1 MRRLTWILGLAAL
14 IAAGCGVGQISRDDQ
29 LNRYEENKKEAEKLA
44 TERGEA
50 PPAQE
55 GQGGN

>member
-1 MRRLTWILGLAAL
+1 MV
-14 IAAGCGVGQISRDDQ
+14 AAGCGVGQISRDDQ

-44 TERGEA
+44 AERGEA
-50 PPAQE
+50 APTQE

>member
-1 MRRLTWILGLAAL
+1 MRKLTWILGLAAVV
-14 IAAGCGVGQISRDDQ
+14 AAGCGVGQISRDDQ

-44 TERGEA
+44 AERGEVA
-50 PPAQE
+50 PPQE